1 MIDNNEIIENDFDD
15 IINNI
20 FSNSPKDSKSI
31 QLIFDDIKDDQLLF
45 KKLVE
50 ILVKGMK
57 ILFSNNNEN
66 VNIQELTD
74 DDFVKLN
81 LYFRSFG
88 FNISY
93 NITTPPIV
101 QSKHNNELCLYYFSL
116 TITKELIYYI
126 VFDYI

>member
-93 NITTPPIV
+93 NIATPPIV

-116 TITKELIYYI
+116 TITTELIYYI